1 MSLMSVNQREDNE
14 DKILHPTLRAQLP
27 CPRTLQKSVCYFPGE
42 TPPHLPEISM
52 HVYVFE
58 STAKLIS
65 YYSLPLVTLS

>member
-27 CPRTLQKSVCYFPGE
+27 RPAPPEECLLFPGG